1 MSIPLLL
8 KIYLDQRIQ
17 TNKNIFLMK
26 SMGRRNQFQME
37 WTIKFLWRKSLS
49 IFHVLTSLHIE
60 ILGRRS
66 PPPPGNAMMH
76 FTDKIGKLFSSSS
89 VFLHYHILGAS
100 NKIFGYESMFRI
112 PSNFKIYLWCLFS
125 RNILG
130 IFPQNL
136 PSPSNSFPLCCLQI
150 LTSFLS

>member
-1 MSIPLLL
+1 
-8 KIYLDQRIQ
+8 
-17 TNKNIFLMK
+17 
-26 SMGRRNQFQME
+26 ME

-89 VFLHYHILGAS
+89 AFLHYHILEHQTRFLDTNLCLGFHLTL
-100 NKIFGYESMFRI
+100 NFTFGVFLAEISLEFSLRTCPLPRTPSLSVVFRFS
-112 PSNFKIYLWCLFS
+112 PAFSAKMENFY
-125 RNILG
+125 
-130 IFPQNL
+130 
-136 PSPSNSFPLCCLQI
+136 
-150 LTSFLS
+150 

>member
-1 MSIPLLL
+1 
-8 KIYLDQRIQ
+8 
-17 TNKNIFLMK
+17 
-26 SMGRRNQFQME
+26 ME
-37 WTIKFLWRKSLS
+37 WTTKFLWRKSLS

-100 NKIFGYESMFRI
+100 NKIFGYESMFKI
-112 PSNFKIYLWCLFS
+112 PSNFSFTFGVFLAEISLEFS
-125 RNILG
+125 LRTC
-130 IFPQNL
+130 PL
-136 PSPSNSFPLCCLQI
+136 PRTPSLSVVFRFSPAFSAKMENFY
-150 LTSFLS
+150 